1 MTPFSP
7 EAFWLKSKLFI
18 NRAIEA
24 DSERT
29 EDEKRLWAS
38 LSLEL
43 LAKWAL
49 AKTSRVLVVDPEHGG
64 GEQLYNAL
72 GLKDSPGHVTVTA
85 STAFKRCDALYNS
98 FDARA
103 AKRFADARNEYVHGF
118 EVPIM
123 HLPDRAW
130 WSQYWS
136 LVNVLLAAH
145 SLEPSALVG
154 LSQARIVE
162 KHLEENSRWLED
174 RVKGLIE
181 SAKLNLRRFEGD
193 LMSAK
198 EAERWKSRGDLTSGM
213 EYTSAVKCPACEHT
227 GTVEGDDMNIVTS
240 GPTRDFFGDQFYEV
254 GFSGDYFSCGTC
266 HLVLDSWVLM
276 QAAGFD
282 EEFYDEVEADTYIE
296 PEYGND

>member
-18 NRAIEA
+18 NRAIDA

-38 LSLEL
+38 LGLEL

-72 GLKDSPGHVTVTA
+72 GLKESPGHVTVTA
-85 STAFKRCDALYNS
+85 TTAFKRCDALYKS
-98 FDARA
+98 FDANA
-103 AKRFADARNEYVHGF
+103 AKRFSDARNEYVHGF
-118 EVPIM
+118 EFPIM
-123 HLPDRAW
+123 HLPDNVW

-136 LVNVLLAAH
+136 LVSVLLAAH
-145 SLEPSALVG
+145 ALDPSSLVG
-154 LSQARIVE
+154 YSRASMVE
-162 KHLEENSRWLED
+162 EHLEENSHWLEQ
-174 RVKGLIE
+174 RAASLIE
-181 SAKLNLRRFEGD
+181 SAKLNLRRFESD

-198 EAERWKSRGDLTSGM
+198 ESDKWKSVGSLTAGM
-213 EYTSAVKCPACEHT
+213 RYTSSVKCPACGHP
-227 GTVEGDDMNIVTS
+227 GTVEGDDMNSFTA
-240 GPTRDFFGDQFYEV
+240 GPTVDSFGDRFYEV
-254 GFSGDYFSCGTC
+254 GFSGDYFSCETC
-266 HLVLDSWVLM
+266 HLVLDSWNLILK
-276 QAAGFD
+276 AGLD
-282 EEFYDEVEADTYIE
+282 EEFYVEVESDVYME